1 MGGGTT
7 TPPPPPPPS
16 GSNEAESNNTTGSA
30 NAVTLSGTV
39 MNGNMGSSSDTDYF
53 VVQLP
58 AGRTLSSTLTMGSA
72 SADYD
77 LLVYSSNGSLIGKS
91 ENPAGQT
98 DAVSVANTGSSTF
111 ARYVRVL
118 YYSGGTGAASG
129 KYTLKLTW

>member
-1 MGGGTT
+1 
-7 TPPPPPPPS
+7 
-16 GSNEAESNNTTGSA
+16 
-30 NAVTLSGTV
+30 
-39 MNGNMGSSSDTDYF
+39 
-53 VVQLP
+53 
-58 AGRTLSSTLTMGSA
+58 MGSA